1 MIMKKRLFVIILL
14 SLVLLMPLS
23 GFTSSAAESA
33 DTQASSPSLTLSQ
46 TTPPP
51 QPSDDPENMIL
62 DSNGQPLK
70 PDGIETGE
78 GLGYS
83 GETDDGMPFRKNPFF
98 EMGLRSRTA
107 LPLHMVI
114 ICLAGI
120 IIPVLGCFVMF
131 RCEPN
136 RAASM
141 LLASDLICLI
151 YNATYF
157 LYLNT
162 TGLDEAVLAMKMNF
176 LSNMLFYLFYIL
188 FMLYYLGKKS
198 RFLFAGY
205 VVLAGFALF
214 VLWDN
219 ALSTL
224 IYNNPQFITE
234 TLGGSTISY
243 LRFDKGLLYYINN
256 GYIAMILIALF
267 ITTVRRLKKT
277 RSSYEKKNLK
287 RLAIAQLIIV
297 AVIAVMT
304 FVKPDYDFMP
314 IAASISVFYLMIGV
328 MSGDFFGVVEWAR
341 KRVYD
346 KWGGAS
352 ITVNNNYEYL
362 DANEKAHE
370 LFPEVNNLT
379 TGTPLPSELL
389 NYFTTCPVGGE
400 KNEDGPSSHF
410 FDEYRVNG
418 RYYRAFLTPLEGRKR
433 FFSKGKDKA
442 SGYCL
447 MFFDTTEQ
455 FELFKKANEEREKAI
470 SAAKSKSD
478 FLSNMSHEIR
488 TPMNAIVGMTEILM
502 REDLPPQAKSYLLNI
517 KNSGDSLLS
526 IINDILDFSKI
537 ESGKL
542 EIINDDYEP
551 MSMFS
556 DLSMIILNRIGEKPV
571 ELLFDIDKGLPHLL
585 YGDNIRIKQVLT
597 NILNNAVKFT
607 EEGFVKLTVSIDSI
621 EGGDIHLLFSIE
633 DSGQGIKEEDLPK
646 LFGSFSQVDTKK
658 NRKKEGTGLGLAIS
672 KNLVEAMGG
681 TIFVRSEYGKGSVF
695 SFDIYQKVKDDT
707 PAAVIR
713 EENKDSVATGAFSS
727 KVLDDTLIKLC
738 SDHDVRYVPFSDVLD
753 GKEEAD
759 IIFLDSKTHELYEG
773 FVEDPAISEKT
784 RHIIIKNP
792 MTEDPDSSE
801 YSVNKPLYSL
811 NFCQAV
817 NRDTITAFE
826 THAETVNFIAPKAKI
841 LIVDDNEM
849 NLKVARGL
857 LSPLQMTIETAQS
870 GKAALEMID
879 DHAYDIIFMDH
890 MMPEMDGVECTKEI
904 RSRESDYMK
913 NVPIIALTA
922 NALSGAKEEFLA
934 AGMNDFVPKP
944 IEMSTICSKIRLY
957 LPREKVESQKVV
969 IGSPDDDK
977 DLPSLPGIDSKEG
990 VKNSGSKELF
1000 LSFLGDFY
1008 RLIDMKTAKV
1018 RDCLENGFIKDYTI
1032 EVHAL
1037 KSTARTIG
1045 AMELSKKFFMLEKA
1059 GDKNDLETI
1068 NNETEK
1074 VLAEYNALKDVLRPF
1089 ADDGDD
1095 SDKREASYDEII
1107 DILSAIK
1114 ESADAFDLDGVDSA
1128 LSSLKEIRLPEGTT
1142 DHMTRLTAL
1151 VTDVATDE
1159 IIEEADII
1167 IGLLKKEQENV

>member
-1 MIMKKRLFVIILL
+1 MKKKIFVLL
-14 SLVLLMPLS
+14 LLLVLLLS
-23 GFTSSAAESA
+23 PFFGFVSSAAGEVGNEGSSSFSES
-33 DTQASSPSLTLSQ
+33 LSEKK
-46 TTPPP
+46 PLPDEP
-51 QPSDDPENMIL
+51 GDIENVVL
-62 DSNGQPLK
+62 DANGQPLK
-70 PDGIETGE
+70 PDGVETEETNE
-78 GLGYS
+78 GPGGHRY
-83 GETDDGMPFRKNPFF
+83 NPFF
-98 EMGLRSRTA
+98 DMSLRSRTT
-107 LPLHMVI
+107 LPPHMI
-114 ICLAGI
+114 LICLIGV
-120 IIPVLGCFVMF
+120 IIPVVGIFVIF

-141 LLASDLICLI
+141 LLVSDLICLI

-157 LYLNT
+157 LSLNT

-176 LSNMLFYLFYIL
+176 LTNMLFYLFYIL
-188 FMLYYLGKKS
+188 FMQHYLGVRK
-198 RFLFAGY
+198 RFLFIGY
-205 VVLAGFALF
+205 AILSAFVLF

-219 ALSTL
+219 TFSTL
-224 IYNNPQFITE
+224 IYNNPKFITE

-243 LRFDKGLLYYINN
+243 LRFDKGILYYINN
-256 GYIAMILIALF
+256 AYIALLLIVLF
-267 ITTVRRLKKT
+267 VSTVLRLRKT
-277 RSSYEKKNLK
+277 HSSYEKKNLK
-287 RLAIAQLIIV
+287 RLSIAQIIIV
-297 AVIAVMT
+297 AVIALMT

-314 IAASISVFYLMIGV
+314 LAASVSVLYLMIGV

-370 LFPEVNNLT
+370 LFPEVNGLT
-379 TGTPLPSELL
+379 TGTPLPSELM
-389 NYFTTCPVGGE
+389 NYFTNCPVGGE

-410 FDEYRVNG
+410 FDEYRFNG

-502 REDLPPQAKSYLLNI
+502 REDLPPEAKGYLLNI

-551 MSMFS
+551 MSMLS
-556 DLSMIILNRIGEKPV
+556 DLSMIILNRIGEKPI
-571 ELLFDIDKGLPHLL
+571 ELLFDIDKNLPHLL
-585 YGDNIRIKQVLT
+585 YGDNIRIRQVLT

-607 EEGFVKLTVSIDSI
+607 EEGFVKLTLKI
-621 EGGDIHLLFSIE
+621 ESVEGEDIHLLFEVE
-633 DSGQGIKEEDLPK
+633 DSGQGIKEEDLSK

-672 KNLVEAMGG
+672 KNLVSAMGG
-681 TIFVRSEYGKGSVF
+681 TISVSSEYGKGSVF
-695 SFDIYQKVKDDT
+695 SFDIYQKIQDQT
-707 PAAVIR
+707 PAAEIR
-713 EENKDSVATGAFSS
+713 PENKDSVVTGAFSS
-727 KVLDDTLIKLC
+727 DLLEEALIKLC
-738 SDHDVRYVPFSDVLD
+738 GDHGVRHVPFLDVLD
-753 GKEEAD
+753 GKEDAG
-759 IIFLDSKTHELYEG
+759 IIFLDSKTHEKYED
-773 FVEDPAISEKT
+773 FVEDPAISKKT

-811 NFCQAV
+811 NFCQAI

-826 THAETVNFIAPKAKI
+826 SHAQEVNFIAPEAKI

-857 LSPLQMTIETAQS
+857 LSPLQMTIDTAQS
-870 GKAALEMID
+870 GKAALEKIVD
-879 DHAYDIIFMDH
+879 DSYDIIFMDH

-904 RSRESDYMK
+904 RSRNSDYMK
-913 NVPIIALTA
+913 NVPVIALTA
-922 NALSGAKEEFLA
+922 NALAGAKEEFLS

-944 IEMSTICSKIRLY
+944 IEMSTICSKIKQY
-957 LPREKVESQKVV
+957 LPREKVKSHKITIDSPAESN
-969 IGSPDDDK
+969 

-990 VKNSGSKELF
+990 IKNSGSKELF
-1000 LSFLGDFY
+1000 FSFLGDFY

-1045 AMELSKKFFMLEKA
+1045 AMELSDKFFMLEKA

-1068 NNETEK
+1068 NSETEK
-1074 VLAEYNALKDVLRPF
+1074 VLSEYNALKEVLRPF

-1114 ESADAFDLDGVDSA
+1114 ECADAFDIDGVDSA
-1128 LSSLKEIRLPEGTT
+1128 LSSLKEIRLPEETT

-1151 VTDVATDE
+1151 VADVATDE

-1167 IGLLKKEQENV
+1167 IGLLKKEQ